1 MSKPGY
7 RSATESRYARI
18 LTARGW
24 VRDGRDGWNHLRL
37 VWPPSGA
44 VVTLPGCGPDQLF
57 AKAMKSAEKVEMMP

>member
-44 VVTLPGCGPDQLF
+44 VVTLPG
-57 AKAMKSAEKVEMMP
+57 